1 MQVNI
6 VILNLKEISDKQKVV
21 IENLE
26 ANFTKWGK
34 QLSVPLVTKMMTM
47 KC

>member
-26 ANFTKWGK
+26 ANFTK
-34 QLSVPLVTKMMTM
+34 
-47 KC
+47 